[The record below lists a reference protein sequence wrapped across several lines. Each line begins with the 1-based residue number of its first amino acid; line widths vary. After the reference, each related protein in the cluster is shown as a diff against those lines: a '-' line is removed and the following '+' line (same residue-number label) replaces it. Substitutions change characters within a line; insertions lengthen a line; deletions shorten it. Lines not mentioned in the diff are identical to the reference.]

1 MSHFLPLFQVRYAV
15 REYACTAVDVL
26 ARRIRLSFLNVQA
39 AEEALP
45 KVVEI
50 MAEELN
56 WSKEESARQ
65 TEAALTFLKT
75 EMGKDV
81 NKASRES
88 IPISL
93 NKAEIA
99 EYVKRFNA
107 LDRDRKGFVS
117 VNDIRQ
123 SLKVNYRS

>member
-1 MSHFLPLFQVRYAV
+1 
-15 REYACTAVDVL
+15 
-26 ARRIRLSFLNVQA
+26 
-39 AEEALP
+39 
-45 KVVEI
+45 
-50 MAEELN
+50 MAEELK
-56 WSKEESARQ
+56 WDKEECQ
-65 TEAALTFLKT
+65 KQNEAALTFLKA

-99 EYVKRFNA
+99 EYVKRFNS
-107 LDRDRKGFVS
+107 LDKDRKGFVS

-123 SLKVNYRS
+123 SLKVSSLVAPGSLFRNTFFRV